1 MFEGG
6 ALCLGPT
13 IRENILWSAYAWR
26 QIVYNWRAKLIA
38 PLCRRISFG
47 WRGNGPAW
55 RIKDRTRLLGPSA
68 DTQTKNRTNRSYQ
81 LPRAFA
87 MAGPSAPLQSHC
99 RARRAS

>member
-38 PLCRRISFG
+38 PLCRPR
-47 WRGNGPAW
+47 P
-55 RIKDRTRLLGPSA
+55 KLGYS
-68 DTQTKNRTNRSYQ
+68 TVIVFVHR
-81 LPRAFA
+81 
-87 MAGPSAPLQSHC
+87 
-99 RARRAS
+99 